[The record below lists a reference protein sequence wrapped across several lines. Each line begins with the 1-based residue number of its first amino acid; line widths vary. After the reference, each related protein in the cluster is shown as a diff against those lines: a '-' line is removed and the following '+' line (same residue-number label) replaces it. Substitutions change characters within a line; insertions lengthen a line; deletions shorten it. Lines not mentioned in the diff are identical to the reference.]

1 MKQTIPTFSLN
12 SISKHGF
19 IVEKITDRISSPD
32 DNLMDK
38 GIHRDSH
45 YIFMF
50 LQTGYAKMMVDF
62 KVIEAENT
70 NIYCL
75 LPGQVHQGLLMDK
88 VCGWFVAVN
97 VDLVPD
103 FIRSVFE
110 ESIMDFNPLPLNSIC
125 AGKFHDFAQ
134 LLYNSYTEEM
144 LSTKEGFFIT
154 KSLLNA
160 YTGMFASFF
169 LNENKPERLKESRAW
184 QLTRQFRILVR
195 KEFITLK
202 SPSLYAE
209 LLNISPGYLN
219 EAVSKTTGK
228 STLYWIQQ
236 EILVE
241 AKRLLFFTN
250 CTVKEIAYQLGYND
264 HTYFSRLFSKL
275 EGITPLSFRGKSR
288 KQIPSP

>member
-1 MKQTIPTFSLN
+1 MKQTIPTYSLN

-19 IVEKITDRISSPD
+19 IVEKMTVRINSPN
-32 DNLMDK
+32 DNIIDK

-62 KVIEAENT
+62 KIMEVENA
-70 NIYCL
+70 NIYCM
-75 LPGQVHQGLLMDK
+75 LPGTVHQGLAMK
-88 VCGWFVAVN
+88 EACGWFVAVN
-97 VDLVPD
+97 VDLIPD
-103 FIRSVFE
+103 FIRSAFE
-110 ESIMDFNPLPLNSIC
+110 ESIINPDPLALGEMCSKKFN
-125 AGKFHDFAQ
+125 DFAQ
-134 LLYNSYTEEM
+134 LLHNSYTEEM

-160 YTGMFASFF
+160 YIGMFASYF
-169 LNENKPERLKESRAW
+169 LNESKPEKLKQSRAV
-184 QLTRQFRILVR
+184 QLSRQFRILVR
-195 KEFITLK
+195 KEFRTIK

-209 LLNISPGYLN
+209 ILNISAGYLT
-219 EAVSKTTGK
+219 EIVSKTTGK
-228 STLYWIQQ
+228 STLYWIHQ

-275 EGITPLSFRGKSR
+275 EGVSPLSFREKIR
-288 KQIPSP
+288 K

>member
-1 MKQTIPTFSLN
+1 MKTIPTYDLN
-12 SISKHGF
+12 NISEHGF
-19 IVEKITDRISSPD
+19 IVEKITDRINSVE

-62 KVIEAENT
+62 KIMEAENA

-75 LPGQVHQGLLMDK
+75 LPGQVHQGLLTNK
-88 VCGWFVAVN
+88 ACGWFVAVN
-97 VDLVPD
+97 VDLVPH
-103 FIRSVFE
+103 FIRSAFE
-110 ESIMDFNPLPLNSIC
+110 ESIVDMAPLPLSDVC
-125 AGKFHDFAQ
+125 VEKFNDFAQ
-134 LLYNSYTEEM
+134 LLFNSYSEEM

-160 YTGMFASFF
+160 YMGLFASYF
-169 LNENKPERLKESRAW
+169 LNESKPKKLKEGRAL
-184 QLTRQFRILVR
+184 QLTRAFRILVR
-195 KEFITLK
+195 KEFTTLK
-202 SPSLYAE
+202 SPSSYAE
-209 LLNISPGYLN
+209 LLNISPAYLT
-219 EAVSKTTGK
+219 EAVNKTTGK
-228 STLYWIQQ
+228 SALYWIQQ

-250 CTVKEIAYQLGYND
+250 CTVKEVAYQLGYDD

-275 EGITPLSFRGKSR
+275 EGKSPQSFREKSR
-288 KQIPSP
+288 K